1 MAPILHSDVP
11 FPKARQ
17 KDFEKRHTQ
26 AIHSTQTPKTRVSG
40 RHRFRMEVSGW
51 YAEEG
56 LRRRAAEEGVYGI
69 PLSDHSGFPSLVE
82 FVRETSPRLV
92 YAVYGF
98 SERFTRH
105 LRRLGYRAYT
115 IPGATGL
122 AKFF

>member
-1 MAPILHSDVP
+1 MP

-26 AIHSTQTPKTRVSG
+26 AIHSTQTSKTRASDQ
-40 RHRFRMEVSGW
+40 RRFKIEVSGW
-51 YAEEG
+51 YADEG

-69 PLSDHSGFPSLVE
+69 PLSDHSDFPSLVE

-105 LRRLGYRAYT
+105 LRRLGFRAYT

>member
-1 MAPILHSDVP
+1 VVNVSRHFGLYTSLIFSSYTSYLLNVSSSLTSFTAPS
-11 FPKARQ
+11 R
-17 KDFEKRHTQ
+17 
-26 AIHSTQTPKTRVSG
+26 
-40 RHRFRMEVSGW
+40 RFKIEVSGW

-69 PLSDHSGFPSLVE
+69 PLSDHSDFPSLVE

-92 YAVYGF
+92 YAAYGF
-98 SERFTRH
+98 SERLTRH
-105 LRRLGYRAYT
+105 LRRLGFKAYA